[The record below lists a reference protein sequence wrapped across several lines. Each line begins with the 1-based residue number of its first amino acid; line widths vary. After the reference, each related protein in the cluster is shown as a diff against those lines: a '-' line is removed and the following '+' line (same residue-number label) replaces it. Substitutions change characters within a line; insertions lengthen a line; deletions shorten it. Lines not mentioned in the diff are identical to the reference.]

1 MFPILASTT
10 ENKEK
15 RMRYGYCKE
24 YSTPLKT
31 EVDYELIKLIKEA
44 GYDFV
49 EMRAMLVASL
59 SDEEFDYL
67 ENYLKELELDCDCCC
82 ALFPR
87 DIRVT
92 GKSVNYAQVS
102 EYIEKI
108 FTRCKR
114 LGTKKIVF
122 GSAPARALDEETTQ
136 DEGYEQIAELTKKVI
151 VPACEK
157 YGITVLIEPL
167 RSAACNFIHTL
178 SDGMRVVNA
187 VNSPE
192 IALLADTIHMRCN
205 DDEPDDVLKYK
216 DSLKHIHISE
226 LDRVLPED
234 GYSEYV
240 QRVIDN
246 AIANGYDGTIS
257 FETKRGDGLE
267 SMKKALAL
275 LKKQFN
281 K

>member
-1 MFPILASTT
+1 
-10 ENKEK
+10 
-15 RMRYGYCKE
+15 MRYGYCKE

-67 ENYLKELELDCDCCC
+67 EKFLKELDLDCDCCC

-92 GKSVNYAQVS
+92 GKTVNYEQVS

-114 LGTKKIVF
+114 LGTKTIVF
-122 GSAPARALDEETTQ
+122 GSAPARALDDETSQ
-136 DEGYEQIAELTKKVI
+136 DEGYAQIAELSKKI
-151 VPACEK
+151 LVPACEK
-157 YGITVLIEPL
+157 YGITVVIEPL
-167 RSAACNFIHTL
+167 RSTACNFIHTL
-178 SDGMRVVNA
+178 SDGMRVVDA
-187 VNSPE
+187 VDSKW
-192 IALLADTIHMRCN
+192 IALLADTIHMRNN
-205 DDEPDDVLKYK
+205 DDDPDHILKYK

-234 GYSEYV
+234 GYSDYV
-240 QRVIDN
+240 KRVIDN
-246 AIANGYDGTIS
+246 AVSNSYDGTIS
-257 FETKRGDGLE
+257 FETKRGEGLE

-281 K
+281 